1 MVSATGNFIT
11 SAQPPRIVQLD
22 YREGPAKDNSNG
34 VCVIA
39 SSGPLLFIASKRLVC
54 FEMSGQVIVILC
66 LMGNDEAP
74 ALTGWTIVVSK
85 PAIATA
91 IPLRRYKFGEF
102 TLTVLGDIESPD
114 ELKYRYI
121 MAVIQGDDPEPGLYI
136 TAEQVKGKELAM
148 RMMMR
153 DGDEVIGHSAQW
165 HDLDAFVNAA
175 LDIVARVLNLSDE
188 TPYQL
193 V

>member
-1 MVSATGNFIT
+1 M
-11 SAQPPRIVQLD
+11 D
-22 YREGPAKDNSNG
+22 Y
-34 VCVIA
+34 I
-39 SSGPLLFIASKRLVC
+39 
-54 FEMSGQVIVILC
+54 
-66 LMGNDEAP
+66 
-74 ALTGWTIVVSK
+74 VSK
-85 PAIATA
+85 PAITTA

-102 TLTVLGDIESPD
+102 TLTVLGNIESPD

-136 TAEQVKGKELAM
+136 TAEQGKGKELAM

-165 HDLDAFVNAA
+165 HDLDECINAA
-175 LDIVARVLNLSDE
+175 LDIVARVLNLLDE